1 MGVAVILVPWKVF
14 PTTRTLHRS
23 GRLHIPS
30 DGLCLAFLSTRA
42 MQMAGKRM
50 PEKEHAWS

>member
-1 MGVAVILVPWKVF
+1 MGVAVILVHWKVF
-14 PTTRTLHRS
+14 PTTRTLRRS

-42 MQMAGKRM
+42 MQMAGKRT
-50 PEKEHAWS
+50 PEKEHVRS